1 MNGVLVGAAA
11 GVAATIPMTLVM
23 ETLHERLPGEPP
35 RPLPPREVVEG
46 AAVKAGVHRELDER
60 DMQQLTL
67 AAHFGYGAACGA
79 AFGLV
84 APRNVP
90 TAIVAGMMFG
100 LGVWAGSYLGWL
112 PALGV
117 RQSAMQDPR
126 ARSGLMITAHM
137 VWGAAAGAIIGS
149 TRQPRRVPRR
159 ARRQDAAPQELYWPD
174 QL

>member
-1 MNGVLVGAAA
+1 MNGMLVGAAA
-11 GVAATIPMTLVM
+11 GVAATVPMTMVM
-23 ETLHERLPGEPP
+23 ETLHRQLPGEPP

-67 AAHFGYGAACGA
+67 AAHFGYGAVCGA

-84 APRNVP
+84 APRKLP
-90 TAIVAGMMFG
+90 AAAGVGMLFG

-117 RQSAMQDPR
+117 RQPATVDPP
-126 ARSGLMITAHM
+126 ARSGLMIAAHL
-137 VWGAAAGAIIGS
+137 VWGAAAGVIVASASRTQG
-149 TRQPRRVPRR
+149 
-159 ARRQDAAPQELYWPD
+159 
-174 QL
+174 